1 MTPIRRLWQE
11 ASGPGWGPLPE
22 LLLALTL
29 VTGLVDAVSILAL
42 GRVFVANMTGNVVF
56 AGFAIAGAPGFSLS
70 ASAFALAGFL
80 IGAALGGQLTRR
92 VGHDRAL
99 HLRAATAAELGLA
112 VVALVIAATSGDP
125 AASHGTVHLTTVH
138 LTTVHLTTVHLTTVH
153 LTAGHAGLG
162 SAPVAYFGAAVTDA
176 LALVLAVAM
185 GIQNS
190 VARKLAVPDL
200 TTTVLTMTL
209 TGIGAD
215 SRSGQRG
222 NLALARRLL
231 AVAIMLAGGILGA
244 WLVLQVSAT
253 AAVAV
258 TAGLLLAA
266 AACAALAARTPAPW
280 RPAGP
285 APARSAVASPGLP
298 SAGAVD
304 HELHRPP
311 VGQGT
316 GGDA

>member
-1 MTPIRRLWQE
+1 MTPLRRLWHE

-80 IGAALGGQLTRR
+80 IGAALGGRLTRKA
-92 VGHDRAL
+92 GHDRAL
-99 HLRAATAAELGLA
+99 HLRAATAAELGLVA
-112 VVALVIAATSGDP
+112 AALVIAATSGDP
-125 AASHGTVHLTTVH
+125 AASHGTLHLTT
-138 LTTVHLTTVHLTTVH
+138 
-153 LTAGHAGLG
+153 GHAGPG

-176 LALVLAVAM
+176 LALVLAIAM

-190 VARKLAVPDL
+190 TARKLAVPDL

-231 AVAIMLAGGILGA
+231 AVAVMLGGGILGA
-244 WLVLQVSAT
+244 WLVLQVSTT

-258 TAGLLLAA
+258 AAGLLLVA

-285 APARSAVASPGLP
+285 ARPAEA
-298 SAGAVD
+298 
-304 HELHRPP
+304 RPP
-311 VGQGT
+311 CDHNVTIPSQ
-316 GGDA
+316 